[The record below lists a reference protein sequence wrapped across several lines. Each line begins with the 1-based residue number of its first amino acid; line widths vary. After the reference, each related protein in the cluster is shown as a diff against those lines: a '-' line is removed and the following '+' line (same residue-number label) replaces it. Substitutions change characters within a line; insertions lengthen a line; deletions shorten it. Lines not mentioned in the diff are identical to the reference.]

1 MLTKYTVRI
10 TASVLIY
17 RCTFKM
23 TNSLLPGEKAFLNA
37 CRVWNAVD
45 QTGRKRIMMPERP
58 LQVQM
63 VSVPLSKAISNAE
76 GDRES
81 EASSCPDDED
91 SE

>member
-1 MLTKYTVRI
+1 
-10 TASVLIY
+10 
-17 RCTFKM
+17 M
-23 TNSLLPGEKAFLNA
+23 TNSLLPGKKAFLNA
-37 CRVWNAVD
+37 CRVWNDVD
-45 QTGRKRIMMPERP
+45 KSGRKRIMMPGRP

-63 VSVPLSKAISNAE
+63 VSVPLSKANAK